1 MIPPDG
7 ESAPVSGTAPP
18 DLPPA
23 PAGSG
28 GPLGT
33 GTFTIEGR
41 TAPALFVL
49 GWLATIVGGGV
60 LFVSLQTGA
69 GAAKFVLFV
78 VGMALLSLGL
88 VSAAGSQAIERRARG
103 VRPYWGPSPILLFLA
118 CIPTAALPLILLGV
132 PLQLAGVDIDGPPV
146 AVLALLVQAAVYVL
160 LIRLV
165 VVDTGALSWSE
176 MRIRRPSVASFGEL
190 AYGAVWALPIIFV
203 TGLISVVL
211 VTAFGVTP
219 DSPLPPAS
227 DPAGLVLNLI
237 AGAILAPIGEEL
249 FFRGFAT
256 TAWVKGLGVTRGIVR
271 GGLFFAFI
279 HVLQIQATSVTEG
292 LAVAFIA
299 FAVRVP
305 IGLMLGW
312 LFIRRDTIWAPIGLH
327 AAFNGILVLI
337 AATVSQAPVP

>member
-7 ESAPVSGTAPP
+7 ESAPASSTAPP
-18 DLPPA
+18 NSPPA

-190 AYGAVWALPIIFV
+190 GYGAVWALPIIFV
-203 TGLISVVL
+203 TGLISFVL
-211 VTAFGVTP
+211 VSAFGVTP
-219 DSPLPPAS
+219 DSPL
-227 DPAGLVLNLI
+227 
-237 AGAILAPIGEEL
+237 
-249 FFRGFAT
+249 RGHRCRQRGMRGIQF
-256 TAWVKGLGVTRGIVR
+256 GLGHGD
-271 GGLFFAFI
+271 A
-279 HVLQIQATSVTEG
+279 VLTAGQVSGEG
-292 LAVAFIA
+292 
-299 FAVRVP
+299 RVECVQ
-305 IGLMLGW
+305 
-312 LFIRRDTIWAPIGLH
+312 
-327 AAFNGILVLI
+327 ILVHGGADLPCR
-337 AATVSQAPVP
+337 ANRKDEQRDDGRDAPADQGPDRLSQIRSR

>member
-1 MIPPDG
+1 M
-7 ESAPVSGTAPP
+7 
-18 DLPPA
+18 
-23 PAGSG
+23 
-28 GPLGT
+28 
-33 GTFTIEGR
+33 
-41 TAPALFVL
+41 
-49 GWLATIVGGGV
+49 

-190 AYGAVWALPIIFV
+190 GYGAVWALPIIFV
-203 TGLISVVL
+203 TGLISFVL
-211 VTAFGVTP
+211 VSAFGVTP

-256 TAWVKGLGVTRGIVR
+256 TAWVKGLGVTRGDRPRRFVLCVHPRPADPGEQRDRRAGGRVHRVR
-271 GGLFFAFI
+271 GTRSHRSHARLAV
-279 HVLQIQATSVTEG
+279 HQARHDLGADRPPRGVQRDPRAHRGNG
-292 LAVAFIA
+292 LASAGAVAGA
-299 FAVRVP
+299 SARPSRRVD
-305 IGLMLGW
+305 G
-312 LFIRRDTIWAPIGLH
+312 RCSR
-327 AAFNGILVLI
+327 
-337 AATVSQAPVP
+337 